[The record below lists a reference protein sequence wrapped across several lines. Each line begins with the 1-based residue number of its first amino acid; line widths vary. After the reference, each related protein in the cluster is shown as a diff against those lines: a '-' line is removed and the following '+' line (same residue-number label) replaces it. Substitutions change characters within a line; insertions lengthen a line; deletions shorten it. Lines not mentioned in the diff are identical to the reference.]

1 MSQQVQIMACWLQAI
16 SRTNV
21 DLPQKIHYE
30 IDLKAVW
37 NKILKLINI
46 SENDIFIA

>member
-1 MSQQVQIMACWLQAI
+1 MACWLQAI

-37 NKILKLINI
+37 NEILKLWMINI
-46 SENDIFIA
+46 SENEIFIA